1 MINRRFPALGESG
14 VSAVRARAVA
24 FPMNG
29 AAIFKMSDA
38 NKISTSI

>member
-1 MINRRFPALGESG
+1 MINRRFPALSESG
-14 VSAVRARAVA
+14 VSAVRVGGR
-24 FPMNG
+24 FSYDG